1 MVSSKLFINPAAK
14 QTTELGTQ
22 ISLFDFCIMTIRLK
36 RTVSATALFLFTSG
50 DNKLNC
56 LKEAPKNT

>member
-1 MVSSKLFINPAAK
+1 MDSSKLFINPAAN

-36 RTVSATALFLFTSG
+36 RRHIAAT
-50 DNKLNC
+50 
-56 LKEAPKNT
+56 